1 MHARA
6 HEHTRSM
13 DHVKH
18 NLQVVEKDLEI
29 FLLKGKVQ
37 EREEKAAESST
48 PAAGDLVKAGVTVA
62 IAASLGGVAA
72 SAAAKEARDEG
83 KERSDGQIDTSKL
96 PEGCAIRQIL
106 EQVCMY
112 WIVCVRAN
120 IHIRIHASIHIYK
133 YIIRF
138 ISPVANMNDI

>member
-1 MHARA
+1 
-6 HEHTRSM
+6 M

-29 FLLKGKVQ
+29 FLLTGKVQ
-37 EREEKAAESST
+37 ELEAKAAASSI
-48 PAAGDLVKAGVTVA
+48 PAAGGIVKAGVTVA
-62 IAASLGGVAA
+62 IAASSGGVAA
-72 SAAAKEARDEG
+72 SAAAEEARDEG
-83 KERSDGQIDTSKL
+83 KERSNSQIDTSKL

-106 EQVCMY
+106 EQVCIH

-120 IHIRIHASIHIYK
+120 VYIRAHANIYK
-133 YIIRF
+133 YIIRN